1 VEDQTAQSEE
11 QKQEYQASLERA
23 WAFEELIRT
32 KGWGFVKSF
41 YQVKIQSFANSL
53 LMSDKPI
60 EEFANERH
68 ELIGIRKLLGW
79 IDNDLKTLE
88 DDRKKARKKK

>member
-1 VEDQTAQSEE
+1 
-11 QKQEYQASLERA
+11 
-23 WAFEELIRT
+23 
-32 KGWGFVKSF
+32 
-41 YQVKIQSFANSL
+41 
-53 LMSDKPI
+53 MSDKPI